1 MTAIAITPTSGVAE
15 SAELSPQV
23 KARVAGLLYL
33 IIIVGGIF
41 AQIFVRDR
49 LVVVG
54 NPAATA
60 RAITSHEL
68 LYRLGFSVEVFYL
81 LCGIPLKILLYD
93 LFKVV
98 DRKLAVLTICFAFV
112 GAAIQAVML
121 LAHYAPLV
129 LLGKTGHETTFTA
142 EQLQG
147 AAYLSIRIF
156 DYGYMIALAFFGC
169 FCVMMGYLVV
179 RSTFFP
185 RFVGVLLWVE
195 GALYLLNSFAH
206 FIAPA
211 VGDRVFPFLAVSG
224 IAEISF
230 CLTLLIA
237 GVNVQRWRE
246 QQLRSAP
253 RRNPVGSA

>member
-1 MTAIAITPTSGVAE
+1 MTAAAIPTADVRVP
-15 SAELSPQV
+15 ELSPRV
-23 KARVAGLLYL
+23 KARLAGLLYL

-41 AQIFVRDR
+41 AQVFVRGR
-49 LVVVG
+49 LVVIGDPV
-54 NPAATA
+54 ATA
-60 RAITSHEL
+60 RAITQHEL

-98 DRKLAVLTICFAFV
+98 DRTLAVLTISFAFV
-112 GAAIQAVML
+112 GAAVQAVML

-129 LLGKTGHETTFTA
+129 LLGKTGAETAFTA

-169 FCVMMGYLVV
+169 FCVMMGWLVV
-179 RSTFFP
+179 RSSFFP

-195 GALYLLNSFAH
+195 GGLYLANSFAH
-206 FIAPA
+206 FVAPA

-230 CLTLLIA
+230 CLSLLVA

-246 QQLRSAP
+246 QAVSGASR
-253 RRNPVGSA
+253 